1 MKWGLL
7 VKVLLIK
14 YFSEQVVRL
23 NFEFATNIVVVNWF
37 HKVAELLKHICTSTW
52 IKGLFW

>member
-1 MKWGLL
+1 MQWGLL

-23 NFEFATNIVVVNWF
+23 NFEFATNVVVVNRF